1 MIRPLLLS
9 VLTTILSVT
18 SSVGAIAADLQPLD
32 AAAFAK
38 VVAGDATVRKLASGM
53 KFLEGPAWTNAQGG
67 WLVFSDIPANELK
80 KWTAGGGLTT
90 YRAPSNNANGN
101 LFDAQGRLVSCEHGS
116 RSLTRTDKDSMVD
129 TLVMS
134 YDGKKF
140 NSPNDLAI
148 TKAGIIYFT
157 DPTYGIPKGQA
168 KEQAGQYV
176 YRFDPTTK
184 DIKPVITEIDMPN
197 GIVFSPD
204 EKLLYVADSG
214 KTKDIRVYPVKA
226 DGTVDEGKVFC
237 HIDKGAPDGIRVDVE
252 GRLWSSAGDGVRV
265 FAADGTLIGTILIP
279 EAAANLCFG
288 GADGK
293 TLFITARTSLYA
305 IDTLTTQAPLK

>member
-9 VLTTILSVT
+9 AVT
-18 SSVGAIAADLQPLD
+18 ALAIQAADLQPLD
-32 AAAFAK
+32 AGAFSK
-38 VVAGDATVRKLASGM
+38 VVAHDATVRKLASGM
-53 KFLEGPAWTNAQGG
+53 KFTEGPAWTPAQGG

-80 KWTAGGGLTT
+80 KWTGGGGLTT
-90 YRAPSNNANGN
+90 LRTPSNNANGN
-101 LFDAQGRLVSCEHGS
+101 LFDAEGNLVSCEHGS
-116 RSLTRTDKDSMVD
+116 RSVTRTGPDGMVE

-148 TKAGIIYFT
+148 TRAGIIYFT
-157 DPTYGIPKGQA
+157 DPSYGLPKGQA
-168 KEQAGQYV
+168 KEQAGQFV
-176 YRFDPTTK
+176 YRFDPKTK
-184 DIKPVITEIDMPN
+184 DIRPVITEIDMPN
-197 GIVFSPD
+197 GIAFSPD

-214 KTKDIRVYPVKA
+214 KTKDVRVYPVQA
-226 DGTVDEGKVFC
+226 DGSVGDGKVFC
-237 HIDKGAPDGIRVDVE
+237 HLDNGAPDGIRVDAD

-265 FAADGTLIGTILIP
+265 YTPDGAFIGTILTP

-305 IDTLTTQAPLK
+305 IEVLVGEAK

>member
-9 VLTTILSVT
+9 VAAILSTV
-18 SSVGAIAADLQPLD
+18 AADLQPLD
-32 AAAFAK
+32 PVSFAK
-38 VVAGDATVRKLASGM
+38 VVASDAAVRKLASGM
-53 KFLEGPAWTNAQGG
+53 KFTEGPAWTDAQGG
-67 WLVFSDIPANELK
+67 WLLFSDIPANELK
-80 KWTAGGGLTT
+80 KWTGGSGLTT
-90 YRAPSNNANGN
+90 WRTPSNNANGN
-101 LFDAQGRLVSCEHGS
+101 LFDAEGRLVSCEHGS
-116 RSLTRTDKDSMVD
+116 RSVTRTDQDGLVE

-134 YDGKKF
+134 YDGKHF

-148 TKAGIIYFT
+148 TRAGIIYFT
-157 DPTYGIPKGQA
+157 DPSYGLGQRP
-168 KEQAGQYV
+168 KEQAGQFV

-197 GIVFSPD
+197 GIAFSPD

-214 KTKDIRVYPVKA
+214 KTKDVRVYPVKP
-226 DGTVDEGKVFC
+226 DGSVGEGRAFC
-237 HIDKGAPDGIRVDVE
+237 HLDNGAPDGIRVDAD

-265 FAADGTLIGTILIP
+265 YLPDGTLIGTILTP
-279 EAAANLCFG
+279 EPAANLCFG

-305 IDTLTTQAPLK
+305 IDVLVTQAR

>member
-9 VLTTILSVT
+9 VLALLAPIT
-18 SSVGAIAADLQPLD
+18 IAADLQPLD
-32 AAAFAK
+32 PVAFAK
-38 VVAGDATVRKLASGM
+38 VVANDATVHKLASGM
-53 KFLEGPAWTNAQGG
+53 KFIEGPAWTDAQGG

-80 KWTAGGGLTT
+80 KWTSSGGLTT
-90 YRAPSNNANGN
+90 WRTPSNNANGN
-101 LFDAQGRLVSCEHGS
+101 AFDHDGRLVSCEHGS
-116 RSLTRTDKDSMVD
+116 RSVTRTDKDGLVE

-148 TKAGIIYFT
+148 TRAGIIYFT
-157 DPTYGIPKGQA
+157 DPSYGIPKGEA
-168 KEQAGQYV
+168 KEQGGQFV

-184 DIKPVITEIDMPN
+184 DIKPIITEIDMPN
-197 GIVFSPD
+197 GIAFSPD

-214 KTKDIRVYPVKA
+214 KTKDVRVYPVKP
-226 DGTVDEGKVFC
+226 DGAVGEGKVFC
-237 HIDKGAPDGIRVDVE
+237 HLDNGAPDGIRIDAD

-265 FAADGTLIGTILIP
+265 YGTDGTLIGTILTP

-288 GADGK
+288 GAEGK

-305 IDTLTTQAPLK
+305 IDTLVTQAK

>member
-9 VLTTILSVT
+9 AIALV
-18 SSVGAIAADLQPLD
+18 SSVAADLQPLD
-32 AAAFAK
+32 PVAFAK
-38 VVAGDATVRKLASGM
+38 VVAHDATVRKLASGM
-53 KFLEGPAWTNAQGG
+53 KFTEGPAWTNAQGG

-80 KWTAGGGLTT
+80 KWTNGGGLTT
-90 YRAPSNNANGN
+90 YRTPSNHANGN
-101 LFDAQGRLVSCEHGS
+101 LFDAEGRLVSCEHGS
-116 RSLTRTDKDSMVD
+116 RSVTRTDQDGLVE

-157 DPTYGIPKGQA
+157 DPFYGLGQRP
-168 KEQAGQYV
+168 KEQGGQFV

-197 GIVFSPD
+197 GIAFSPD

-214 KTKDIRVYPVKA
+214 KTKDVRVYPVKP
-226 DGTVDEGKVFC
+226 DGTVGEGKVFC
-237 HIDKGAPDGIRVDVE
+237 HLDNGAPDGIRVDAD
-252 GRLWSSAGDGVRV
+252 GRLWSSAGDGVRIYMP
-265 FAADGTLIGTILIP
+265 DGTFIGTILTP
-279 EAAANLCFG
+279 EGAANLCFG

-305 IDTLTTQAPLK
+305 IDVLVTEAK

>member
-1 MIRPLLLS
+1 MIRSLLLS
-9 VLTTILSVT
+9 SLVSATTLAT
-18 SSVGAIAADLQPLD
+18 STGCTAADLQALD
-32 AAAFAK
+32 PVAFAK
-38 VVAGDATVRKLASGM
+38 VIAGDATVRKLAGGM
-53 KFLEGPAWTNAQGG
+53 KFVEGPAWTDAQGG

-80 KWTAGGGLTT
+80 KWTAGNGLTT
-90 YRAPSNNANGN
+90 YRTPSNNANGN
-101 LFDAQGRLVSCEHGS
+101 LFDAEGRLVSCEHGS
-116 RSLTRTDKDSMVD
+116 RSLTRTDKDGMVD
-129 TLVMS
+129 VLVMS

-157 DPTYGIPKGQA
+157 DPSYGIPPGEK
-168 KEQAGQYV
+168 KEQGGQYV

-184 DIKPVITEIDMPN
+184 DIKPIITEIDMPN
-197 GIVFSPD
+197 GLVFSPD

-214 KTKDIRVYPVKA
+214 KTKDIRVYPVKD
-226 DGTVDEGKVFC
+226 DGTVGDGKVFC
-237 HIDKGAPDGIRVDVE
+237 HIDNGAADGIRMDVG

-265 FAADGTLIGTILIP
+265 FTADGTLIGTILTP

-305 IDTLTTQAPLK
+305 IDTLTTQAR